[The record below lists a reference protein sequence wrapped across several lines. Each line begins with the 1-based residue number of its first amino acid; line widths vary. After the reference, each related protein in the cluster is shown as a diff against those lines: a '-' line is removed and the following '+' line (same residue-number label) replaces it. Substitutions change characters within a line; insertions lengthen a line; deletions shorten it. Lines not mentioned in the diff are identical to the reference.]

1 MLDPQQAQS
10 LPKALPREVRSLAI
24 LTTTGAGGRSGGCER
39 RPASLLKNSAAT
51 GKHWLRLHLV
61 GKKSNPNAIGA
72 RMSWPAGDLKRSWLK
87 ISRGSYLSSHD
98 PRKVF

>member
-1 MLDPQQAQS
+1 MLDRRQAQS

-61 GKKSNPNAIGA
+61 GKKSH
-72 RMSWPAGDLKRSWLK
+72 RLRDRSANELA
-87 ISRGSYLSSHD
+87 SGSSETQLAEDQSGQLSFVAQSS
-98 PRKVF
+98 